1 MVRFIRYNIYLSPD
15 QLAALHRI
23 YDEEG
28 TRVSEQIRRAL
39 DTWLIKKGQ
48 LAGQTRCRSRPPRGP
63 RGAWGG
69 ASDDRRHLRAQEHGA
84 DRRG

>member
-1 MVRFIRYNIYLSPD
+1 MAPFIRYNIYLSPE

-48 LAGQTRCRSRPPRGP
+48 LAEKTRCRSSRSR
-63 RGAWGG
+63 RRLAAWGG

>member
-1 MVRFIRYNIYLSPD
+1 MAPFIRYNIYLSPD
-15 QLAALHRI
+15 QLGALHRI

-48 LAGQTRCRSRPPRGP
+48 LAEKTRVPFKPVTTSTRRLGRSKR
-63 RGAWGG
+63 
-69 ASDDRRHLRAQEHGA
+69 
-84 DRRG
+84 

>member
-1 MVRFIRYNIYLSPD
+1 MAPFIRYNIYLSPE

-48 LAGQTRCRSRPPRGP
+48 
-63 RGAWGG
+63 
-69 ASDDRRHLRAQEHGA
+69 
-84 DRRG
+84 

>member
-1 MVRFIRYNIYLSPD
+1 MAPFIRYNIYLSPE

-48 LAGQTRCRSRPPRGP
+48 LVEKTRVPFKPVTTSTRRLGRSKR
-63 RGAWGG
+63 
-69 ASDDRRHLRAQEHGA
+69 
-84 DRRG
+84 

>member
-1 MVRFIRYNIYLSPD
+1 MPPFIRYNIYLSPE

-39 DTWLIKKGQ
+39 DTWLIQKDQ
-48 LAGQTRCRSRPPRGP
+48 LAERTRVPFKPVTTSTRRLGRSKR
-63 RGAWGG
+63 
-69 ASDDRRHLRAQEHGA
+69 
-84 DRRG
+84 

>member
-1 MVRFIRYNIYLSPD
+1 MALFIRYNIYLSPD

-48 LAGQTRCRSRPPRGP
+48 LAEKTRVPFKPVTTSTRRLGRSKR
-63 RGAWGG
+63 
-69 ASDDRRHLRAQEHGA
+69 
-84 DRRG
+84 